1 MMKTRRAQF
10 RVLGIV
16 VTTLAAVVLPTAQ
29 APDRIHGQLTVR
41 GPVRVIEGDT
51 LEVSLNGTRVGVRIP
66 GIKVPRGNTPCGRQ
80 ASAAMRELLS
90 SGAILDDENQLSPRD
105 NRGLSLFRVTTAG
118 GRPVAAELVAAG
130 LAIADSS
137 NGNPTDA
144 DEIAAAQSNAQNE
157 RRGCVWSDDS
167 GVSR

>member
-1 MMKTRRAQF
+1 MKTTRAQF

-51 LEVSLNGTRVGVRIP
+51 LEVSINGMRVGVRIP
-66 GIKVPRGNTPCGRQ
+66 GITVPRGNTPCGRQ

-90 SGAILDDENQLSPRD
+90 SGAILDDEIRLSPRD
-105 NRGLSLFRVTTAG
+105 NRGLSLLRVTTPG

-130 LAIADSS
+130 LAIADPS
-137 NGNPTDA
+137 NGNAA
-144 DEIAAAQSNAQNE
+144 DFDDIVAAESNAQTAQ
-157 RRGCVWSDDS
+157 RGCVWSDDS
-167 GVSR
+167 GVAR